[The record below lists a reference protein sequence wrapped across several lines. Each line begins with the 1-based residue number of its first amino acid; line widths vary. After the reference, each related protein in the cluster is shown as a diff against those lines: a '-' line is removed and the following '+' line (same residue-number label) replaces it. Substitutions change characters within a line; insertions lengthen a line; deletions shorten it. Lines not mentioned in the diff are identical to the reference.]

1 MPYTILFTSE
11 RNDANV
17 VKLSKELESY
27 VESHMKMGWVC
38 TGGVVVLQSEGMVYQ
53 MYQAMVKN

>member
-1 MPYTILFTSE
+1 MPYTILI
-11 RNDANV
+11 ANGRGDGDV
-17 VKLSKELESY
+17 LRISKELESY

-38 TGGVVVLQSEGMVYQ
+38 TGGVAVLQSEGIVYQ

>member
-1 MPYTILFTSE
+1 MPYTIVIATESG
-11 RNDANV
+11 DGDV
-17 VKLSKELESY
+17 VKLSKKLELY

-38 TGGVVVLQSEGMVYQ
+38 TGGVAVLESGGIAYQ